1 MKPSAIV
8 LVAALLLVASCAR
21 TTADRA
27 QWLQMSPG
35 EKSLY
40 VGSLLGHEQAKQA
53 KGGNDLHFD
62 RPPADYVRLIDD
74 AYAHGDRRDVDAVFE
89 SLGVRTSPR

>member
-1 MKPSAIV
+1 MRRAAIV
-8 LVAALLLVASCAR
+8 LAATLLVIAACAR

-62 RPPADYVRLIDD
+62 RPAADYVRLIDD
-74 AYAHGDRRDVDAVFE
+74 AYAHGDPRDVDAVFE
-89 SLGVRTSPR
+89 SLGVRRPPG

>member
-1 MKPSAIV
+1 MRRSAALI
-8 LVAALLLVASCAR
+8 AALLLVVACAR

-27 QWLQMSPG
+27 HWLQMSPT

-53 KGGNDLHFD
+53 KGGNDLRFD
-62 RPPADYVRLIDD
+62 RPAADYVRLIDA
-74 AYAHGDRRDVDAVFE
+74 AYAHGDHRDVDAVFE
-89 SLGVRTSPR
+89 SLGVRASPR